1 MMTSE
6 EKDIINGCRRGDQS
20 CQEQLYKTY
29 GPIIKAVCYRYVGYQ
44 TEEAKDLFHD
54 IVVTIL
60 TNIHAYKMD
69 SSLKSWIYRIS
80 VNKCIDFLR
89 SQNLRKTAADEETM
103 MNYPSSERQNDTL
116 TMDQII
122 EIINTLPVNQ
132 KMAFNLYEVD
142 GFNEREIVE
151 IMGMTPTNVRTLISR
166 AKQSLRKRI
175 QAYLGKEIE
184 IL

>member
-1 MMTSE
+1 MTKE
-6 EKDIINGCRRGDQS
+6 EKDIISGCRRGDVT
-20 CQEQLYKTY
+20 CQELLYQEY
-29 GPIIKAVCYRYVGYQ
+29 GPIIKAVCYRYLGYQ
-44 TEEAKDLFHD
+44 TEESKDLFHD

-60 TNIHAYKMD
+60 TNISSYKTN

-80 VNKCIDFLR
+80 VNKCIDHLR
-89 SQNLRKTAADEETM
+89 SQKIRKVESIDEYPAE
-103 MNYPSSERQNDTL
+103 YPSLEHPHDTL
-116 TMDQII
+116 TMEQLV

-142 GFNEREIVE
+142 GYSEQEIVE
-151 IMGMTPTNVRTLISR
+151 ILGMTPTNVRTLISR